1 MRTLLTTLALVAACG
16 GGHKAKED
24 GGGGGSGSDAGTTG
38 TCTKP
43 PAVPIAACT
52 PVSGSTVS
60 VNKIGQVSGGAMLAT
75 SPPNDGRLFVVEQG
89 GRIRVFQNEQL
100 ATTPFLD
107 ISSLVTAG
115 GEQGLLGL
123 AFDPGYACNGY
134 FYVWYTAGNCSPDCS
149 DILERFT
156 VSAND
161 PNVADASSGKILLTV
176 PDFATNHNAGMVEFG
191 ADGYLYVST
200 GDGGAGGDPCRN
212 AQATDR
218 TAATCTCTSQAGA
231 HGKCEPLLGKILRI
245 DPAHPANGKPY
256 GIPAD
261 NPFAAGGGEPEIF
274 MLGVRNPW
282 RWSFDRKTGDM
293 WIGDV
298 GQDVDEELDV
308 IPAGHQNGT
317 NLGWSM
323 WEANRDYGNYTAST
337 NPPLTMTGRTFP
349 QLVKNHTA
357 DGWHAII
364 GGQVY
369 RGTCYPDLDGKY
381 FFTDNTAATMSVA
394 TFDGTNV
401 TATDLPG
408 TWPGSPA
415 SIHADARGELYE
427 TTTNGSVYHIEAGP

>member
-1 MRTLLTTLALVAACG
+1 MKTLACLIAVVAACG
-16 GGHKAKED
+16 GGKKAKD
-24 GGGGGSGSDAGTTG
+24 DAPIGGGGSDAAMGSGA
-38 TCTKP
+38 CTMA
-43 PAVPIAACT
+43 PAVPVTACT
-52 PVSGSTVS
+52 PVNGTTVS
-60 VNKIGQVSGGAMLAT
+60 VRKIGQTGAAMVAT
-75 SPPNDGRLFVVEQG
+75 SPPNDGRLFVVEQA
-89 GRIRVFQNEQL
+89 GRIRIFQDDTL
-100 ATTPFLD
+100 KPTPFLD
-107 ISSLVTAG
+107 ISSIVTAG

-123 AFDPGYACNGY
+123 AFDPNYACNGN
-134 FYVWYTAGNCSPDCS
+134 FYVWYTVGNCSPTCS
-149 DILERFT
+149 DVLARYS

-161 PNVADASSGKILLTV
+161 PNLADPSTGTVILSV
-176 PDFATNHNAGMVEFG
+176 PDFATNHNGGMLEFG
-191 ADGYLYVST
+191 ADGDLYVGT
-200 GDGGAGGDPCRN
+200 GDGGAGGDPHRN
-212 AQATDR
+212 GQATDR
-218 TAATCTCTSQAGA
+218 TATSCTMTT
-231 HGKCEPLLGKILRI
+231 CEPLLGKILRL
-245 DPAHPANGKPY
+245 DVDHPANGKPY
-256 GIPAD
+256 GIPPT

-274 MLGVRNPW
+274 MIGVRNPW
-282 RWSFDRKTGDM
+282 RWSFDRANGDM

-308 IPAGHQNGT
+308 IPAGQQAGK

-323 WEANRDYGNYTAST
+323 WEANRDYGNYTS
-337 NPPLTMTGRTFP
+337 PTMTGKTFP

-369 RGTCYPDLDGKY
+369 RGTCYPDLVGKY

-394 TFDGTNV
+394 TFDGTTV